1 MLEKGSYKG
10 EGGEVGWEKGVWV
23 GMTAPLSECSLG
35 RKKKKEKGVGVA
47 RRGEKISL
55 PLRLWLPVP
64 VILNNELIL
73 MVVGQVPSSSLLA
86 RAPARTPMC
95 THPLPPPP
103 RFPFAAAAAEPDC
116 LVCNNLPSPPPCL
129 AAGEP
134 PDQSARSGE
143 CWKPSSDG
151 SEKKPNAEGSPGL
164 CLPFP
169 PPPLRQ
175 GCQRPEPRAKARL
188 AKGRRAGAPIGERC
202 RRSAASPAS
211 PVSAFQTG
219 GQAWSSARGVGG
231 SCTAAARGQLGAK

>member
-116 LVCNNLPSPPPCL
+116 LVCNNLPSPPPLSSSRRTTRPISEEWGMLETQQRRQREEAERGGL
-129 AAGEP
+129 AWALSPIPAAAPQAGLPEARAQGQGKAGE
-134 PDQSARSGE
+134 G
-143 CWKPSSDG
+143 
-151 SEKKPNAEGSPGL
+151 
-164 CLPFP
+164 
-169 PPPLRQ
+169 
-175 GCQRPEPRAKARL
+175 KA
-188 AKGRRAGAPIGERC
+188 GRRPH
-202 RRSAASPAS
+202 
-211 PVSAFQTG
+211 
-219 GQAWSSARGVGG
+219 W
-231 SCTAAARGQLGAK
+231 